1 MKKAHQAARAQ
12 GEGHGGSARE
22 EEVPRAE
29 INPMWEGGSSGLRG
43 AEHRQL
49 GTSHRELLD
58 SFFIGHTSGDCSS
71 KRSGIAILTQV
82 SARGAAPTLPS
93 ARSGD
98 YVPRPALARSL
109 PAQVRCLSSP
119 SSSAG

>member
-49 GTSHRELLD
+49 GTSHRELRDFLFLMLLRRPLRHRD
-58 SFFIGHTSGDCSS
+58 PDPGLGSGRRADLAEC
-71 KRSGIAILTQV
+71 AI
-82 SARGAAPTLPS
+82 R
-93 ARSGD
+93 
-98 YVPRPALARSL
+98 
-109 PAQVRCLSSP
+109 
-119 SSSAG
+119 